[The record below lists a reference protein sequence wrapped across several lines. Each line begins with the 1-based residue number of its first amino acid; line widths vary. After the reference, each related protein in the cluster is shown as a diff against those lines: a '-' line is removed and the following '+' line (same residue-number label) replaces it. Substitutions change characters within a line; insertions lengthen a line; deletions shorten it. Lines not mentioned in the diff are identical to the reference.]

1 MRNEVMEPFNI
12 VGISGSL
19 RKASFNTEILKVL
32 AKESAPVIQLH
43 MVTLEDI
50 PLFNEDLD
58 TTKVVLAVNVLKRL
72 IPSCD
77 GVLISTPEYNHGIP
91 GVLKNALTGCSVR
104 TSSPVSK
111 TSQSPSS
118 APRKHSQEACARSI
132 NYERP

>member
-111 TSQSPSS
+111 TNRSLSS
-118 APRKHSQEACARSI
+118 VP
-132 NYERP
+132 